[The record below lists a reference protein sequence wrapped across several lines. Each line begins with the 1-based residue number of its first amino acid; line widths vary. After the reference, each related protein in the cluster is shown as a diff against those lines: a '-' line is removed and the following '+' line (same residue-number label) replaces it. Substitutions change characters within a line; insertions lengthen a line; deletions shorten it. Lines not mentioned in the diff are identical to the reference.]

1 MNKKLFTLGALLCSI
16 LVAPAAEPPRQT
28 LSMLKGATGRVVVG
42 RGDDGD
48 AVGTAFLYSSNRLA
62 VTCLHVVAGAEDITI
77 TFSSGRRSGTLVK
90 SLRSHDL
97 ALVELD
103 EEVEGEPLEARRL
116 DGDERPDLI
125 AYGAFYGSSS
135 LSSSRVNVRDVG
147 GKRLRDIVPNQA
159 QRTQISRAGCPSL
172 DAEILDVEGSLV
184 PGISGGPLCDFDG
197 QVVGVCNGGLES
209 GATERVWAIPGSKL
223 ASLLDSDEDARDAS
237 RRVARSN
244 LAFSEIT
251 EEDAEEGAARVGR
264 RSLIKLRTR
273 RLGDIVSTSD
283 DTLGLTQIMNAF
295 AQFQPHRWEF
305 DIYRDTESG
314 ASLVVPAGEELDG
327 DGPDIH
333 VRLNRAVNLLFNI
346 SSGLDHQE
354 VQEESS
360 GFEGR
365 MKAFVPGTWWARD
378 NQWSYW
384 GPRMAAHGMIFNR
397 SSWSM
402 MGPAYDNWG
411 NQLPYPVV
419 QRALMLT
426 FAAYEG
432 TLISVAARRDASFG
446 VGPELDQSWGKAA
459 VSVHMATFPAPP
471 PE

>member
-1 MNKKLFTLGALLCSI
+1 MNRKLLLFGVILCSA
-16 LVAPAAEPPRQT
+16 LTASAVEPPRQT
-28 LSMLKGATGRVVVG
+28 LSLLKGATGRVVVG

-48 AVGTAFLYSSNRLA
+48 VVGTAFLYSTNRLA
-62 VTCLHVVAGAEDITI
+62 VTCLHVVAGAEDITV
-77 TFSSGRRSGTLVK
+77 TFSSGERRGTLIK

-97 ALVELD
+97 ALIRLD
-103 EEVEGEPLEARRL
+103 EEVEGQPLDTRRL

-125 AYGAFYGSSS
+125 AYGAFYGNSR

-147 GKRLRDIVPNQA
+147 GRRLRDIISNQA
-159 QRTQISRAGCPSL
+159 QRTQISNAGCPSL

-223 ASLLDSDEDARDAS
+223 AALLDSDEDAAQSS
-237 RRVARSN
+237 RRIARSN
-244 LAFSEIT
+244 LAFSEIS
-251 EEDAEEGAARVGR
+251 EEDADEGATRVGR
-264 RSLIKLRTR
+264 RSLVKLRTR
-273 RLGDIVSTSD
+273 RLREIVNTSD
-283 DTLGLTQIMNAF
+283 DTVGLTQIMNAF
-295 AQFQPHRWEF
+295 AGFQPHLWEF

-314 ASLVVPAGEELDG
+314 ASLVVPAGEALDG
-327 DGPDIH
+327 NGPDIN
-333 VRLNRAVNLLFNI
+333 VRLNRAINLLFNI
-346 SSGLDHQE
+346 SSDLDDDE

-360 GFEGR
+360 GFEAR
-365 MKAFVPGTWWARD
+365 LKVFVPHTFWARD

-402 MGPAYDNWG
+402 MAQGFDYYG
-411 NQLPYPVV
+411 NPVPVV

-432 TLISVAARRDASFG
+432 NLISVAARRDVAFG
-446 VGPELDQSWGKAA
+446 VGPEIDQAWGQAA
-459 VSVHMATFPAPP
+459 ISVHMATFPAPST
-471 PE
+471 E